1 MSQVIEST
9 PLERGRAAAETHKWR
24 EAYELLKAAD
34 AQMALSP
41 DDLERYAEAAWWSGR
56 LEDCISARERA
67 YAGYIDAGEP
77 RRAAVVGLQVAQDY
91 FGKLAHSMGAGWFN
105 RAERLLQEEG
115 DCAEQGWLS
124 MMHAMGALAMGDY
137 DGALQAAKR
146 TLDTGTRFGS
156 PDLCAI
162 GLLLEGKALIQAG
175 RTSEGL
181 ALLDE
186 ATVAAVSGD
195 VGPFMTGIIYCMAI
209 SSTASLAD
217 YDRAGQWTEASKRWC
232 ERQSIAGFPGVCRV
246 HRAEIMRLRGSWAEA
261 EQEARRALHEL
272 QSFNLEFAAF
282 GFYEVGEIR
291 LRMGDLEE
299 AKDAFRQAHELGRE
313 PQPGLAM
320 LQLAEGNVAGAAASI
335 KRALDEPVLDKL
347 GRCRL
352 LTPQVTISIAGGDLD
367 TARTAADEAE
377 AIADEFDS
385 AVLRACALLA
395 RGELQLADGQIDDAV
410 RSCKTSWRLWR
421 EADLPYEAARARMLL
436 GIALRES
443 GDEDGAVLEL
453 QAARAAFDKLGAVL
467 DLRRAMDL
475 LGEEVSSSLPK
486 ASVPGVRTTRTFMFT
501 DIVGSTNLVEAL
513 GDAAWENL
521 LDWHDNTLRKL
532 FEGHCGEEVKQVGD
546 GFFVAFDN
554 PFEAVECAV
563 AIQRRLESHRRSN
576 GFAPQVRIG
585 LHSVEATRRG
595 SDYGGKGVHE
605 AARVGALAQGGEIL
619 ASMDVIDI
627 AKARFPVSEPRS
639 VELKGVSE
647 KMLVASVD
655 PGLASLV

>member
-1 MSQVIEST
+1 MSQVIDSS
-9 PLERGRAAAETHKWR
+9 PLERGRAAVTKHAWR
-24 EAYELLKAAD
+24 EAYELLKAVD
-34 AQMALSP
+34 AEEQLSP
-41 DDLERYAEAAWWSGR
+41 DDLMQYAEAAWWSGR

-67 YAGYIDAGEP
+67 FAGLMEAGET
-77 RRAAVVGLQVAQDY
+77 RRAAVVAIQVAQDY
-91 FGKLAHSMGAGWFN
+91 FSKLAHSMGAGWFN
-105 RAERLLQEEG
+105 RAERILLQEG

-124 MMHAMGALAMGDY
+124 MMHAMSALTMNQY
-137 DGALQAAKR
+137 DLALEAAKR
-146 TLDTGTRFGS
+146 TLDVGTRFAN
-156 PDLCAI
+156 PDLQAM
-162 GLLLEGKALIQAG
+162 GLMLEGKTLIRSG
-175 RTSEGL
+175 KVPEGL

-209 SSTASLAD
+209 SATASLAD

-272 QSFNLEFAAF
+272 QNFNLEFAAF

-299 AKDAFRQAHELGRE
+299 AKNAFHQAHELGRE
-313 PQPGLAM
+313 PQPGLAL
-320 LQLAEGNVAGAAASI
+320 LQLAEGNVTGALASI
-335 KRALDEPVLDKL
+335 KRALDEPTLDRL

-352 LTPQVTISIAGGDLD
+352 LTPLVTIALAAGDLEL
-367 TARTAADEAE
+367 ARSSAAEAE
-377 AIADEFDS
+377 TIAEEFQS
-385 AVLRACALLA
+385 TALRACAQLA
-395 RGELQLADGQIDDAV
+395 RGELQLAEGNAEEAV
-410 RSCKTSWRLWR
+410 KSCRQSWRLWR
-421 EADLPYEAARARMLL
+421 EADLPYEAARARMML
-436 GIALRES
+436 GVALREV
-443 GDEDGAVLEL
+443 GDEDGALLEL
-453 QAARAAFDKLGAVL
+453 QAARGAFDKLGAVL

-475 LGEEVSSSLPK
+475 LGEEISDALPK
-486 ASVPGVRTTRTFMFT
+486 ASVPSVRHTRTFMFT

-513 GDAAWENL
+513 GDEAWEKL
-521 LDWHDNTLRKL
+521 LDWHDTTLRKL
-532 FEGHCGEEVKQVGD
+532 FQGHCGEEVKQVGD
-546 GFFVAFDN
+546 GFFVAFEN
-554 PFEAVECAV
+554 PYEAVECAV
-563 AIQRRLESHRRSN
+563 AIQRRLETHRRSQ

-619 ASMDVIDI
+619 ASMDVVDI
-627 AKARFPVSEPRS
+627 AKGRFPVSEARP

-647 KMLVASVD
+647 PMMIASID
-655 PGLASLV
+655 PGLSSLV

>member
-1 MSQVIEST
+1 MSQVIQSS
-9 PLERGRAAAETHKWR
+9 PLEAGRRAATKHAWR
-24 EAYELLKAAD
+24 EAYDLLKTAD
-34 AQMALSP
+34 SEGELSP
-41 DDLERYAEAAWWSGR
+41 EDLEAYAEAAWWTGR

-67 YAGYIDAGEP
+67 YAGYIDAGAP
-77 RRAAVVGLQVAQDY
+77 RRAAVIGIQVAQDY
-91 FGKLAHSMGAGWFN
+91 FSKLAHSMGAGWFN
-105 RAERLLQEEG
+105 RAERLLQQEG

-124 MMHAMGALAMGDY
+124 MMHAMDALAMDKS
-137 DGALQAAKR
+137 DLALEAATR
-146 TLDTGTRFGS
+146 TLEIGTRFGN
-156 PDLCAI
+156 PDLQAM
-162 GLLLEGKALIQAG
+162 GLLLEGKAHLQSG
-175 RTSEGL
+175 RVEEGL

-186 ATVAAVSGD
+186 ATVASVSGD

-209 SSTASLAD
+209 SATASLAD

-313 PQPGLAM
+313 PQPGLAL
-320 LQLAEGNVAGAAASI
+320 LQLAEGNVRAAAVSI
-335 KRALDEPVLDKL
+335 ARALDEPTLDKL
-347 GRCRL
+347 SRCRL
-352 LTPQVTISIAGGDLD
+352 LTPQVTIAIAAGDLE
-367 TARTAADEAE
+367 TARTAAAEAE
-377 AIADEFDS
+377 QIAQEFQS
-385 AVLRACALLA
+385 AVLRACAQLA
-395 RGELQLADGQIDDAV
+395 RGELQLAEGDV
-410 RSCKTSWRLWR
+410 REAIQSCRQSWRIWR
-421 EADLPYEAARARMLL
+421 EADLPYEAARARMML
-436 GIALRES
+436 GVALRES

-453 QAARAAFDKLGAVL
+453 QAARASFDKLGAVL

-475 LGEEVSSSLPK
+475 LGEEVGDTLPK

-501 DIVGSTNLVEAL
+501 DIVGSTNLVEVL
-513 GDAAWENL
+513 GDGAWENL
-521 LDWHDNTLRKL
+521 LGWHDNTLRKL
-532 FEGHCGEEVKQVGD
+532 FEAHCGEEVKQVGD
-546 GFFVAFDN
+546 GFFVAFES
-554 PFEAVECAV
+554 PYEAVECAV
-563 AIQRRLESHRRSN
+563 AIQRRLDGHRRSQ

-595 SDYGGKGVHE
+595 NDYGGKGVHE

-619 ASMDVIDI
+619 ASMDVINI
-627 AKARFPVSEPRS
+627 AKARFPISEPRP

-647 KMLVASVD
+647 KMLIASID
-655 PGLASLV
+655 PSLTSPV